1 MKNIFTAALALG
13 LILLA
18 GAMAWLAYSIQGV
31 TRELPAV
38 MTRVDDINT
47 RIDAIVETIPLITAE
62 LPPILEE
69 VGKIRETVP
78 PILAE
83 VEHIRKAVPP
93 ILAEVEQIRE
103 AIPPI
108 LTRVDSIQ
116 EQITEVEKKLP
127 LIAKTVDTA
136 AGAVNNVATQVE
148 ATLPR
153 VDKALE
159 EAEAI
164 RREIP
169 GTLDRV
175 EGIVADSQQIV
186 GRASE
191 DAVTGVMKGV
201 ITSPFRLLKNAGNSI
216 TGSLFT
222 TQKMT
227 SGDETHFEEATKRL
241 LHDLELKSVT
251 WSNPKSGNKGKVTL
265 QRAFK
270 DSGTSCVALKFDLI
284 PKSGKTEST
293 VKNGCLADDGS
304 WQIRE

>member
-1 MKNIFTAALALG
+1 MKNIVTSALALG

-69 VGKIRETVP
+69 VAKIRETVP

-108 LTRVDSIQ
+108 LTRIDAIQ
-116 EQITEVEKKLP
+116 EQVTEVEKNLP

-136 AGAVNNVATQVE
+136 AGAVNTVATQVE

-153 VDKALE
+153 VDKALVE
-159 EAEAI
+159 VEAI
-164 RREIP
+164 RGEIP
-169 GTLDRV
+169 GILSQV

-201 ITSPFRLLKNAGNSI
+201 ITSPFRLLKDAGNSI

-222 TQKMT
+222 TQRMT
-227 SGDETHFEEATKRL
+227 SEDEAHFEESTKRL
-241 LHDLELKSVT
+241 LHNLELKSVT
-251 WSNPKSGNKGKVTL
+251 WSNPRSGNKGKVTL
-265 QRAFK
+265 QRAFQ
-270 DSGTSCVALKFDLI
+270 DSGTSCVSLQFDLI
-284 PKSGKTEST
+284 PKSGKKESAI
-293 VKNGCLADDGS
+293 KNGCLMKDGT
-304 WQIRE
+304 WQIK